1 MTTASPQFLR
11 QIRELL
17 APRDRL
23 VLAALLVMSVIFA
36 GVETAS
42 ISLVMPFI
50 TLATNPVLAL
60 EQANYA
66 AVYRLLGFDSTHRF
80 VVAVGGVL
88 IVFYLLR
95 AVYTLAYTYAL
106 NRFTWNRYHDLATRL
121 VATYLALPYRE
132 FTQLNSSQLEKSIIT
147 EAAYL
152 TQLIVS
158 SLRFIAE
165 AAVATLLY
173 GVLLFVNLQVTLVVT
188 LLLTVKVGV
197 LTYIIKRITTRQ
209 GVLREQHQ
217 SRFYHLLN
225 DAFGNFKLVRLLSSE
240 KQIVQQ
246 VSQAAAGYCR
256 TNIVNTTVSQLPPTV
271 LETVGLS
278 LLVGIV
284 LYTLLTSTDGQQ
296 IIPVISMYALALY
309 RMMPAAHRMLYYYNN
324 VLYYRRS
331 LDIVHQELSRPV
343 PADGDEPVCFERQV
357 VLDKVSFN
365 YSGRGNLF
373 DGIDLTIRKNE
384 KVALIGPSGSGKS
397 TLLDL
402 LIGIHAP
409 DGGCVR
415 VDDIELTPA
424 NVRAWRRAIGYIP
437 QNIYL
442 FDGSVAENVA
452 FGKTYDEERI
462 VQALMQARIYDFL
475 ARHEGI
481 HTHVGEGGVK
491 LSGGQKQRIGIAR
504 ALYGDPEILVLDE
517 ATSALDPATEAE
529 IMAEMHDLV
538 RNRTLIV
545 VAHRALSTQFFDH
558 IYRVE
563 AGRLLP
569 VTEEASGETHNLP
582 AAGAPAGP

>member
-1 MTTASPQFLR
+1 MT
-11 QIRELL
+11 
-17 APRDRL
+17 
-23 VLAALLVMSVIFA
+23 LAALLFMSVIFA

-50 TLATNPVLAL
+50 TLATDPAAAL
-60 EQANYA
+60 EQASYA
-66 AVYRLLGFDSTHRF
+66 KIYHLLGFASTQRF
-80 VVAVGGVL
+80 VVAVGCVL
-88 IVFYLLR
+88 IVFYLVR
-95 AVYTLAYTYAL
+95 AAYTLAYTYAL
-106 NRFTWNRYHDLATRL
+106 NRFTWDRYHDLATRL
-121 VATYLALPYRE
+121 VSTYLALPYRE
-132 FTQLNSSQLEKSIIT
+132 FTQQNSSQLEKSIIT

-152 TQLIVS
+152 AQLIVS
-158 SLRFIAE
+158 ALRFIAE
-165 AAVATLLY
+165 AAVAVLLY
-173 GVLLFVNLQVTLVVT
+173 AVLLFVNLQVTLVVT
-188 LLLTVKVGV
+188 LLLAVMVGA

-225 DAFGNFKLVRLLSSE
+225 DAFGNFKLVKLLSSE

-256 TNIVNTTVSQLPPTV
+256 SNIVNTTVSQLPPTV

-284 LYTLLTSTDGQQ
+284 LYTLLTNTDGHQ
-296 IIPVISMYALALY
+296 IIPVIAMYALALY

-331 LDIVHQELSRPV
+331 LDIVHQELARPV
-343 PADGDEPVCFERQV
+343 PADGDDSVRFDRQV
-357 VLDKVSFN
+357 ALENVSFN
-365 YSGRGNLF
+365 YPGRDNVF
-373 DGIDLTIRKNE
+373 DGMNLTIRKNE
-384 KVALIGPSGSGKS
+384 KIAIIGPSGSGKS

-409 DGGCVR
+409 DRGRVR
-415 VDDIELTPA
+415 VDDVELTPS

-452 FGKTYDEERI
+452 FGKTYDEPRI
-462 VQALMQARIYDFL
+462 VQALAQARIYDFL
-475 ARHEGI
+475 QHHEGI
-481 HTHVGEGGVK
+481 HTQVGEGGVK

-529 IMAEMHDLV
+529 IMTEMHDLV
-538 RNRTLIV
+538 RDRTLIV
-545 VAHRALSTQFFDH
+545 VAHRALSSQFFDH

-563 AGRLLP
+563 AGRLGTLTDADSAERP
-569 VTEEASGETHNLP
+569 EQSPPPTP
-582 AAGAPAGP
+582 ARP

>member
-1 MTTASPQFLR
+1 
-11 QIRELL
+11 
-17 APRDRL
+17 
-23 VLAALLVMSVIFA
+23 V
-36 GVETAS
+36 
-42 ISLVMPFI
+42 
-50 TLATNPVLAL
+50 L

-66 AVYRLLGFDSTHRF
+66 KIYYLLGFDSTQRF
-80 VVAVGGVL
+80 VIAVGGIL

-121 VATYLALPYRE
+121 VAIYLALPYRD
-132 FTQLNSSQLEKSIIT
+132 FTQQNSSQLEKSIIT

-152 TQLIVS
+152 SQLIAFAM
-158 SLRFIAE
+158 RFIAE

-173 GVLLFVNLQVTLVVT
+173 ALLLFVNLQVTLVVT
-188 LLLTVKVGV
+188 LLLAVKVGV

-209 GVLREQHQ
+209 GVLREQYQ

-225 DAFGNFKLVRLLSSE
+225 DAFGNFKLVRLMSSE

-246 VSQAAAGYCR
+246 VSQAASGYCR
-256 TNIVNTTVSQLPPTV
+256 TNVVNTTVSQLPPTV

-278 LLVGIV
+278 LLVGVV
-284 LYTLLTSTDGQQ
+284 LYTLLATTDSQQ

-331 LDIVHQELSRPV
+331 LDIVHRELSRPV
-343 PADGDEPVCFERQV
+343 PADGDEPVRFERQV
-357 VLDKVSFN
+357 ALEKVSFN
-365 YSGRGNLF
+365 YPGRGNLF
-373 DGIDLTIRKNE
+373 DGVDLTIRKNE

-402 LIGIHAP
+402 LIGVHAP
-409 DGGCVR
+409 DNGRVR
-415 VDDIELTPA
+415 VDDVELTPT
-424 NVRAWRRAIGYIP
+424 NVRAWRRMIGYIP

-452 FGKTYDEERI
+452 FGKAYDEERI
-462 VQALMQARIYDFL
+462 VQALRQARIYDFL
-475 ARHEGI
+475 SQHEGI
-481 HTHVGEGGVK
+481 HTNVGEGGVK

-529 IMAEMHDLV
+529 IMAEIRDLV
-538 RNRTLIV
+538 RDRTLIV
-545 VAHRALSTQFFDH
+545 VSHRALSSQYFDH

-563 AGRLLP
+563 DGQLLP
-569 VTEEASGETHNLP
+569 VTEDASQAIPSQVDAETP
-582 AAGAPAGP
+582 APPYH